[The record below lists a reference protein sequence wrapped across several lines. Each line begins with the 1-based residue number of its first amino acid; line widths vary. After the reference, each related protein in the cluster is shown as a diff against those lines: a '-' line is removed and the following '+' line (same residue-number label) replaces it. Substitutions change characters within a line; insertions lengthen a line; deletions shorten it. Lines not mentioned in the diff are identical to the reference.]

1 MMTMEVVVGADSVC
15 SVQGKTALVTGG
27 SRGIGFMI
35 AEGFLRAGARVFI
48 SSRNAEAF
56 VHPSDNSPS
65 WVRYGPSRRTS
76 TTLSSGG
83 RLWTRWAGPQAICTC
98 W

>member
-1 MMTMEVVVGADSVC
+1 MGADLF

-48 SSRNAEAF
+48 SSRNAEACARAERQLGELGE
-56 VHPSDNSPS
+56 VPATPADVNDAEH
-65 WVRYGPSRRTS
+65 RRA
-76 TTLSSGG
+76 LGG
-83 RLWTRWAGPQAICTC
+83 RPGQVFRQGKPMTIKENR
-98 W
+98 